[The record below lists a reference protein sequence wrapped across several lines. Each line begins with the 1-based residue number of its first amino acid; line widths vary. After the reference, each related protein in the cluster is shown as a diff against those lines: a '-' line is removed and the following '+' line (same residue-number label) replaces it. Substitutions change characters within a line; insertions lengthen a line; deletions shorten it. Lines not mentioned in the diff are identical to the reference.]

1 MLKIIKQHKPSTAVL
16 GACISPGGETIYA
29 ACLDGAIEEM
39 ARIAVEVNEN
49 TEEIG
54 ARRLHTIMERVLD
67 DLSFDASEKA
77 EQAIEITADYV
88 RAQLK
93 NIAEDQDLSRFI
105 L

>member
-1 MLKIIKQHKPSTAVL
+1 M
-16 GACISPGGETIYA
+16 ETEGIA
-29 ACLDGAIEEM
+29 LSFSAGAIEEM

-67 DLSFDASEKA
+67 DLSFDASEKG